1 MEDIKIGD
9 MTLKEFNQA
18 MIDAQFMD
26 KFMEKFCKNTFGL
39 DIEDQKAVNEFR
51 QNLEFL
57 SGARE
62 FLKKMLLSAL
72 AALLVVSGWSAT
84 YHWLVSF
91 FDKVKTGG

>member
-1 MEDIKIGD
+1 MGERKIGD
-9 MTLKEFNQA
+9 MTVRELNQA
-18 MIDAQFMD
+18 LLDEGFLD
-26 KFMEKFCKNTFGL
+26 KFMIKFSKTVLGL